1 MNECVKQIVLNQ
13 NAINKL
19 NEVLSNMD
27 VIKNTQNLFIYCLEN
42 EIYVDKN
49 FEINCFAYVLQTYL
63 EKLKT
68 DYANILK
75 EENLIA

>member
-42 EIYVDKN
+42 EIYVDKK
-49 FEINCFAYVLQTYL
+49 FEINCFAHVLQTYL